1 MKEYRNA
8 VRSRNMIKNAFFEL
22 LSEKS
27 LYEITV
33 VDVVNRADISRNT
46 FYAHYNDVYAVLDEM
61 ENDFIEKLNIYV
73 GESQEP
79 DDTYSPLSL
88 LLKVARFLDADSD
101 SDGLFKLN
109 PKENAF
115 NKKIISILH
124 EKVIAGLSDAT
135 INDEIGFSVFT
146 ECLLNGFLTLSKKSL
161 SGDFTA
167 TTEEIARKIT
177 TIFDNGIKEYV
188 AAV

>member
-8 VRSRNMIKNAFFEL
+8 VRSRNMIKSAFFDL
-22 LSEKS
+22 LSQKS

-33 VDVVNRADISRNT
+33 VDVVNCADISRNT
-46 FYAHYNDVYAVLDEM
+46 FYAHYDDVYAVLDEM

-73 GESQEP
+73 GENQET
-79 DDTYSPLSL
+79 DDTYSPLPL

-109 PKENAF
+109 PKESAF
-115 NKKIISILH
+115 NKKIVAILR
-124 EKVIAGLSDAT
+124 EKVLAGLRDAT
-135 INDEIGFSVFT
+135 INDEIGFSVFV
-146 ECLLNGFLTLSKKSL
+146 ECLLNGFLTLCKKSL
-161 SGDFTA
+161 SGEFIGS
-167 TTEEIARKIT
+167 TEEIARKIS

-188 AAV
+188 SIQ